1 MTALTL
7 ALLCIF
13 TIGAGAA
20 VAKLMPARLALFQ
33 LPQVSAHRRA
43 VLAGSLSDAG
53 GTAGGQAATSPAPG
67 ALAAALS
74 PLLSSGSLGE
84 RTGALVVNLASGKVL
99 YSLDASSGFTP
110 A

>member
-7 ALLCIF
+7 AVLCIF

-20 VAKLMPARLALFQ
+20 VAKLLPARLALFQ
-33 LPQVSAHRRA
+33 LPQVSGHPRA
-43 VLAGSLSDAG
+43 VLPGTLSDAG
-53 GTAGGQAATSPAPG
+53 GQPGGPAATAPEPG
-67 ALAAALS
+67 ALAATLA
-74 PLLSSGSLGE
+74 PLLSSGALGE
-84 RTGALVVNLASGKVL
+84 RTGALVVNLATGKVL